1 MAVTSALLHKMERF
15 TRLSGEDKA
24 ALAHASSRQVRRF
37 AMHEDILREG
47 EMPQAVAVLHEG
59 WACRY
64 KTLEDGRRQI
74 IGLFLPGD
82 VCDLNIFVLREMDHS
97 IAAVTSVTIGEISR
111 RAFEQLMAT
120 SQRLAQALWWD
131 FLVAAAVQREWT
143 VSLGQRDA
151 FERVAHLFCELFL
164 RLESAGRTNGW
175 SCDFPLTQTELGEA
189 TGLSAVHVNR
199 TLQELRSAEL
209 IVLKD
214 RILTI
219 LDFEALQRAAL
230 FNPAYLHLGR
240 EGRHLDANEA

>member
-1 MAVTSALLHKMERF
+1 MTAALLQRIEKF
-15 TRLSGEDKA
+15 TRLSAEDKA
-24 ALAHASSRQVRRF
+24 TLSRAGSRQLRHF
-37 AMHEDILREG
+37 AMHEDIVREG
-47 EMPQAVAVLHEG
+47 EAPKALTIVHAG

-64 KTLEDGRRQI
+64 KMLEDGRRQI
-74 IGLFLPGD
+74 IALCLPGD
-82 VCDLNIFVLREMDHS
+82 ICDLNVFLLREMDHS
-97 IAAVTSVTIGEISR
+97 IAAITSVTVGDINR
-111 RAFEQLMAT
+111 RGMEQLMA
-120 SQRLAQALWWD
+120 SSNRIAQALWWD
-131 FLVAAAVQREWT
+131 ALVAAAIQREWT

-164 RLESAGRTNGW
+164 RLESAGMTDGW
-175 SCDFPLTQTELGEA
+175 SCEFPLTQTELGEA

-214 RILTI
+214 RVLTI

-230 FNPAYLHLGR
+230 FNPAYLHLER